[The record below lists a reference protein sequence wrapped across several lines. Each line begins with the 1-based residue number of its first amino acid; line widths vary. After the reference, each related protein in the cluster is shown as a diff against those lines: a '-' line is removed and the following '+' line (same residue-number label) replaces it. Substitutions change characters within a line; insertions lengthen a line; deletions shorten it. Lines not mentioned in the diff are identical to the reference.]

1 VIHSHLELCIDSM
14 DIDQSLLLL
23 LVRNEFWLGL
33 LVLHSKFERGQ
44 KSIVN
49 SREVNAREDPSVGM

>member
-1 VIHSHLELCIDSM
+1 M